1 MNLLRLPWIDQIGSA
16 DDVAVGYHLSSLQL
30 LLAQSRAL
38 VAIDIVVIIGSYLDE
53 IERNLTQLEVAPPL
67 LDKDFQPLGIL
78 AGKVSH
84 VGTSLIEE
92 DSLNGIVED
101 GRESAI
107 APDER
112 TQIVVDKLFHAGH
125 GVEALLGVFFQVVG
139 IEPALHTCPALI
151 GEDKPH
157 GNVESLVD
165 GFGEK
170 PACGRAVADGRGR
183 YSIPV
188 ARSVVELFHAH
199 HGRNLHVAD
208 AAILARSHHLVVVS
222 LNRTVAKALDGHFHV
237 ALPGTHPHLAAQ
249 DIAERDLFAIVKRDG
264 QWAVAG
270 LRGAHGQKKF
280 SVFAGLG
287 LGCFVRPRSSDTHRG
302 SGFVPA
308 PKAHVGILLHNHSV
322 TQKMRKTHFGVGQHR
337 RQPKQCS
344 KRQ

>member
-1 MNLLRLPWIDQIGSA
+1 MSSVGHIADQKIAEAIAHGHGVLHFGTSDDDALRPIIVGIGLMEDLVGTGKLKALDVLIARDGSIVVLEMHEASVAHKMIVVHLRTLTHQTLHPIAVVERYIGETLPHLSLLRGMNLLRLPWIDQIGSA
-16 DDVAVGYHLSSLQL
+16 DDVAVGYHLSGLQL

-38 VAIDIVVIIGSYLDE
+38 VAVDIVVIIGSYLDE

-78 AGKVSH
+78 AGRVSH

-112 TQIVVDKLFHAGH
+112 TQIVVGKLFHAGH

-151 GEDKPH
+151 GEDESN

-170 PACGRAVADGRGR
+170 PACSRAVADGRGR

-188 ARSVVELFHAH
+188 ARSVVELW
-199 HGRNLHVAD
+199 L
-208 AAILARSHHLVVVS
+208 
-222 LNRTVAKALDGHFHV
+222 
-237 ALPGTHPHLAAQ
+237 
-249 DIAERDLFAIVKRDG
+249 
-264 QWAVAG
+264 
-270 LRGAHGQKKF
+270 
-280 SVFAGLG
+280 
-287 LGCFVRPRSSDTHRG
+287 
-302 SGFVPA
+302 
-308 PKAHVGILLHNHSV
+308 
-322 TQKMRKTHFGVGQHR
+322 
-337 RQPKQCS
+337 
-344 KRQ
+344 